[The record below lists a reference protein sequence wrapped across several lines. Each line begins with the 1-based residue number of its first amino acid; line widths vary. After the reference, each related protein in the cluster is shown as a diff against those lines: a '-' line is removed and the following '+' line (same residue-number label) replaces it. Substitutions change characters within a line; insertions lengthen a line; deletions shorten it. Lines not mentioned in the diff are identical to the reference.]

1 MLDAIVRW
9 SISKRVAVLVF
20 AAFVLIVGAIAA
32 AKLPI
37 DAVPDVTNTQVQ
49 VLTDAPGL
57 SAEEMERYVTVP
69 VETGLNGIPRLQE
82 VRSVTRGGLSAV
94 TVVFEDGMD
103 LWFARQLVMER
114 LRDIEAD
121 IPRAIARPA
130 MAPVSTGLGEIYY
143 FVLRSET
150 HSSMELRTILDWDV
164 APRLRRVSGVIE
176 VNSFGG
182 AKKQYE
188 VVVNPA
194 RLAAHQLTLGRV
206 LDALER
212 NNAATGGGYIE
223 RGPEQYVIRGDAQ
236 LRTLEDIGSVVVSTD
251 RGDGTPVLVRHIAE
265 VRIGSALAQGVVTR
279 DGEGEAVT
287 GVVLMLYGQNS
298 RDVVQRVHS
307 AMAEVRAALPRGVR
321 VEVVYDRKDFIDRT
335 LSTVAKNL
343 AEGAILVALVILVF
357 LGSVRGSILVTLGIP
372 FSMAIAVFGMH
383 ALGVTGSLMSLGA
396 IDFGFLVDGPIVM
409 LEAAIAVMSV
419 RATQSGSYR
428 DAVAD
433 AVRRVARPVVFSVAI
448 ILLVY
453 LPLLSLEGVEGKMFR
468 PMATTMGLALA
479 GSVVFALVVFPA
491 GAVTFLKPPKDP
503 TKAHHGPLQRLEA
516 PYRRLVERLVKRPW
530 TVVLLSLAGAA
541 VVLPLAATLGA
552 DFVPRI
558 DEGDIVVGV
567 RRVPSISVSEARRL
581 DLETERVLRQFP
593 EVRTALA
600 LTGRAEVATDPVG
613 IDSTEIFCRLKPKE
627 QWTSA
632 RDLDGLSEAITAA
645 IHRQVPSTFASVSQP
660 IEDRSNELLSGS
672 RADVAINL
680 YGDDLRALTDIANRI
695 GQVARSV
702 SGAGDVRVERV
713 LGLPMRQ
720 VRVDRRRLARY
731 GIDSA
736 DVLAAVE
743 SLRQGRAVG
752 TMFEGH
758 RRFDLRVRIGGADSR
773 EQLENIP
780 IGANDGRLVPLAQLA
795 RVEDD
800 DGPSQI
806 SRESMRRR
814 LRVEVNLRGRDLVS
828 WVAEAQSRVRSEVTL
843 PAGYHI
849 EWAGQ
854 FENFARAQA
863 RLAIVVPAALLIIV
877 VMLFAMFGNV
887 RYALAVFSCVPFA
900 LGGGVLAL
908 KLRSLSFSLP
918 AAVGFIALMGIA
930 VLNGVVMAS
939 EIRRRSDEG
948 APPERAIAEGASAVL
963 QPLLLTAL
971 VAALGFAPMAIST
984 SAGSEVQRPL
994 ATVVIGGLA
1003 SSTALGM
1010 VLLPA
1015 LLRLIALRGST
1026 ATEREK
1032 QGAYREPLD

>member
-9 SISKRVAVLVF
+9 SVRRRAAVLVF
-20 AAFVLIVGAIAA
+20 TALILIAGAFA
-32 AKLPI
+32 AKRLPI

-69 VETGLNGIPRLQE
+69 VETGLNGIPRLQQ

-94 TVVFEDGMD
+94 TAVFEDGMD

-114 LRDIEAD
+114 LREIEAD
-121 IPRAIARPA
+121 VPSHIARPS

-143 FVLRSET
+143 FVLRSDR
-150 HSSMELRTILDWDV
+150 HSSMELRTMLDWDI
-164 APRLRRVSGVIE
+164 APKLRRVSGVIE

-188 VVVNPA
+188 VVVRPS
-194 RLAAHQLTLGRV
+194 RLAAHGLTLGRV

-212 NNAATGGGYIE
+212 NNSATGGGYVE

-236 LRTLEDIGSVVVSTD
+236 LRTVEDIGSVVVATD
-251 RGDGTPVLVRHIAE
+251 PHDGTPVLVRHLAE
-265 VRIGSALAQGVVTR
+265 VRIGAALPQGVVTR

-287 GVVLMLYGQNS
+287 GVVMMLYGQNS
-298 RDVVQRVHS
+298 RDVILRVHA
-307 AMAEVRAALPRGVR
+307 AMDQVRASLPAGVR
-321 VEVVYDRKDFIDRT
+321 VDVVYDRKDFIDRT
-335 LSTVAKNL
+335 LGTVAKNL
-343 AEGAILVALVILVF
+343 VEGALLVALVILVF
-357 LGSVRGSILVTLGIP
+357 LGSIRGSLLVTLGIP
-372 FSMAIAVFGMH
+372 FSMAITLFGMH
-383 ALGVTGSLMSLGA
+383 ALGVSGNLMSLGA

-409 LEAAIAVMSV
+409 LEAAIAALTVQAA
-419 RATQSGSYR
+419 RGPTDAKE
-428 DAVAD
+428 AVAE
-433 AVRRVARPVVFSVAI
+433 AVRRVARPVVFSVLI

-468 PMATTMGLALA
+468 PMALTMGLALG
-479 GSVVFALVVFPA
+479 GSVLFALVVFPA
-491 GAVTFLKPPKDP
+491 GAVAFLKPPAEGSKP
-503 TKAHHGPLQRLEA
+503 HRGLLQRLEG
-516 PYRRLVERLVKRPW
+516 PYRKVVSRAVARPW
-530 TVVLLSLAGAA
+530 TVVLLFLASAA
-541 VVLPLAATLGA
+541 LVVPAAKALGA

-558 DEGDIVVGV
+558 DEGDLVVGV
-567 RRVPSISVSEARRL
+567 RRVPSIGISEVRRL
-581 DLETERVLRQFP
+581 DLETERVLRRFP

-600 LTGRAEVATDPVG
+600 LSGRAEVATDPVG
-613 IDSTEIFCRLKPKE
+613 IDSTEILCRLRPKSE
-627 QWTSA
+627 WTTA
-632 RDLDGLSEAITAA
+632 RDLDGLSEAITRA
-645 IHRQVPSTFASVSQP
+645 IHAEIPSTFASVSQP

-680 YGDDLRALTDIANRI
+680 YGDDLRQMTETAGQIAR
-695 GQVARSV
+695 VARSV

-713 LGLPMRQ
+713 LGLPLRQ
-720 VRVDRRRLARY
+720 VRVDRSRLARY
-731 GIDSA
+731 AIDSA

-752 TMFEGH
+752 HIFEGH
-758 RRFDLRVRIGGADSR
+758 RRFDLRVLLSSSGGTEAVG
-773 EQLENIP
+773 NIP
-780 IGANDGRLVPLAQLA
+780 IGAANGRLIPLAQLA
-795 RVEDD
+795 RVEDE

-806 SRESMRRR
+806 SREGMRRR

-828 WVAEAQSRVRSEVTL
+828 WVDEARSRVGREVQL
-843 PAGYHI
+843 PPGYTV

-863 RLAIVVPAALLIIV
+863 RLAVVVPAALGIIV
-877 VMLFAMFGNV
+877 MMLFAMFGNA
-887 RYALAVFSCVPFA
+887 RFAMAVFSCVPFA

-908 KLRSLSFSLP
+908 KARGLSFSLP

-930 VLNGVVMAS
+930 VLNGVVMTS
-939 EIRRRSDEG
+939 EIRRRADEG
-948 APPERAIAEGASAVL
+948 AAHDEAIVEGAASVL

-971 VAALGFAPMAIST
+971 VAALGFAPMAMST

-994 ATVVIGGLA
+994 ATVVIGGLT
-1003 SSTALGM
+1003 SSTLLGL

-1015 LLRLIALRGST
+1015 LLRVMALRANRPEGEG
-1026 ATEREK
+1026 AH
-1032 QGAYREPLD
+1032 AYRAS